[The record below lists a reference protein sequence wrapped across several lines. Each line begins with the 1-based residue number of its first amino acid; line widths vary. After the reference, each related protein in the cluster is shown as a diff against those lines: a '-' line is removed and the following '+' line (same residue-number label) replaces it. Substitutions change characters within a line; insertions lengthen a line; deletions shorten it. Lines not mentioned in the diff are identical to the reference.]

1 MIKYAKFIDTKNIKF
16 PPVNFEIN
24 NQIIVNFNLNED
36 LMIQEG
42 YKPFEVVSFT
52 DFYDNF
58 YQTLNFYYKE
68 SDDKIE
74 QIYYTETKDLNEI
87 KLSLSEL
94 IPQWYNERCQKLIP
108 VDNFYVK
115 VEWLNTYSTV
125 YQALKFAEEE
135 DMEIPKS
142 EVIVATAPN
151 IFENIM
157 INSSEELKPLYK
169 ALILEYSEI
178 TPLRNDLLV
187 KTQKAT
193 TLEQLLEIK
202 NQLII

>member
-1 MIKYAKFIDTKNIKF
+1 MYVKFINQNLIEEAPSCLQKNGKTIF
-16 PPVNFEIN
+16 
-24 NQIIVNFNLNED
+24 NFNLDEQ

-42 YKPFEVVSFT
+42 YKPLEIINES
-52 DFYDNF
+52 YDDF

-157 INSSEELKPLYK
+157 ISSSEELKPLYK